1 MIPEQGCSRENS
13 LLAKIFV
20 ELVSTFW
27 DFQRVG
33 GGGGGGLREKSLL
46 SGRYGFFWNKMRDAV
61 HGKGTR

>member
-13 LLAKIFV
+13 LLGKIFV

-33 GGGGGGLREKSLL
+33 AGGGGGGGGFLEKNPYCRGGMDFS
-46 SGRYGFFWNKMRDAV
+46 
-61 HGKGTR
+61 GTR